1 MLDADILWSA
11 PPASWSLRDRE
22 IHVWAA
28 ALEFSSQVLSKLEL
42 TLSFEERER
51 GRRFHFVADRNA
63 FIGSRGMLRAI
74 LASYLKLEPKEIHFE
89 FGRHGKPILA
99 NQPDP
104 ERLQFNLA
112 HSDGLFL
119 TAVSRFC
126 AVGVDVER
134 IRDLADT
141 SELANQ
147 LLSPTEE
154 IAWRRLPL
162 EQQKMAFF
170 NLWTRKEACL
180 KATGDGIT
188 ERLKE
193 ITVSFASAGP
203 TGELEPPGI
212 PESTE
217 SWTLRQLHPA
227 PEFAAVLAAPVRNF
241 ELSCWRWPL

>member
-1 MLDADILWSA
+1 MLDADILWAS
-11 PPASWSLRDRE
+11 PPASWSLSARE

-28 ALEFSSQVLSKLEL
+28 ALNFSAQVLAELEI
-42 TLSFEERER
+42 TLSLEEQQR
-51 GRRFHFVADRNA
+51 GQKFHFVADRNA
-63 FIGSRGMLRAI
+63 FIGSRGLLRAI
-74 LASYLKLEPKEIHFE
+74 LASYLDLEPQEIHFE
-89 FGRHGKPILA
+89 FGRYGKPILA
-99 NQPDP
+99 NQPEPD
-104 ERLQFNLA
+104 RLQFNLA

-134 IRDLADT
+134 IRELDDIDD
-141 SELANQ
+141 LANQ

-162 EQQKMAFF
+162 NQQKQAFF

-180 KATGDGIT
+180 KATGDGIS

-193 ITVSFASAGP
+193 ITVSFTPEGP
-203 TGELEPPGI
+203 AGELEPPGV

-217 SWTLRQLHPA
+217 SWTLRQLNPA
-227 PEFAAVLAAPVRNF
+227 PGYAAVLAAPVPEF
-241 ELSCWRWPL
+241 ELSCWHWLL